1 MRLAAK
7 IGVGVLAVL
16 ALIQVVR
23 PSRSNPPVTA
33 DLQAAPEVKE
43 VLRRACY
50 NCHSNETRWPWY
62 SHVAPVSWLLSH
74 DVQDGRKD
82 LNFSTWGTLS
92 GPEQAEERGEIAESI
107 AEGDMPPWYYVP
119 MHPDARLSATDRSL
133 LNAWAGPARGEH
145 R

>member
-50 NCHSNETRWPWY
+50 DCHSNETRWPWY

-107 AEGDMPPWYYVP
+107 AEGDMPPWYYVS
-119 MHPDARLSATDRSL
+119 MHPDARLSPTDRSL

>member
-23 PSRSNPPVTA
+23 PPRGNPPVAA
-33 DLQAAPEVKE
+33 DLQASPEVKR

-50 NCHSNETRWPWY
+50 DCHSNETIWPWY
-62 SHVAPVSWLLSH
+62 SHVAPVSWLVSY
-74 DVQDGRKD
+74 DVQAGRKA
-82 LNFSTWGTLS
+82 LNFSDWGTLS
-92 GPEQAEERGEIAESI
+92 AAEQAELRGEIAESI
-107 AEGDMPPWYYVP
+107 AEGEMPPWYYSP
-119 MHPDARLSATDRSL
+119 MHPDARLSPADVSL
-133 LNAWAGPARGEH
+133 LDAWTGPSRGGG